1 MIADDF
7 TTEEIQKQRIRH
19 NHRFSTSDP
28 KLKFRLRH
36 LLRRDLNS
44 VDICEEIGIPK
55 QNLLY
60 FIRRM
65 GLSQEWEENKARRR
79 KSRPSQR
86 KVNRMRWRISQKV
99 LDEFEKRG
107 YSVTRGRIADEC
119 RIEGVEFAVFQPRK
133 PFLIKSTGYNVRYFV
148 IRSKY
153 LNRFVVVLLPNG
165 KWFFW
170 FPKKKHQK
178 QLSIPEWQLQTEE
191 EWPTK
196 LQFRHFKSQLN
207 LEKTAAKGKRS
218 RRELTEEDILHFL
231 GVGSEEGT

>member
-1 MIADDF
+1 MIVDDF
-7 TTEEIQKQRIRH
+7 TTEEIRTQRIRH
-19 NHRFSTSDP
+19 NHRFSTTDP

-44 VDICEEIGIPK
+44 VDICKEIGIPK

-65 GLSQEWEENKARRR
+65 GLSQEWEENKDRRR
-79 KSRPSQR
+79 RLRPSQR
-86 KVNRMRWRISQKV
+86 KVNRMRWRISQRV

-119 RIEGVEFAVFQPRK
+119 RIEGVEFAVFQP
-133 PFLIKSTGYNVRYFV
+133 KSTFLVNNSGYNVRYFI

-153 LNRFVVVLLPNG
+153 LDRFVVVLLPNG

-170 FPKKKHQK
+170 FPKKKKQK
-178 QLSIPEWQLQTEE
+178 QLSVPEWQLHTEE
-191 EWPTK
+191 VWPTK
-196 LQFRHFKSQLN
+196 LQFRHFKNEQKLDRV
-207 LEKTAAKGKRS
+207 AKRS
-218 RRELTEEDILHFL
+218 RQRRGELTEDDVLRFL
-231 GVGSEEGT
+231 EGGT